1 MIAFGLEAVYVA
13 RLVKGTL
20 DAERIASPSQAAGGR
35 VHSHHARSCRR
46 DAQSRDALL
55 DRQGFERHAACGDEG
70 LLSGQAAVS
79 AAARRYDLEIP
90 GDDRLPRRN
99 GAPAWP
105 RSDRPHQPGRREAWD
120 FSDRLRLA
128 APHPGDEDRVA
139 ETSAR

>member
-35 VHSHHARSCRR
+35 VHSHHAGSCRR

-55 DRQGFERHAACGDEG
+55 DRQRFKRHASRGDEG

-79 AAARRYDLEIP
+79 AAARRYDLEVP
-90 GDDRLPRRN
+90 RDDRLPRRN

-105 RSDRPHQPGRREAWD
+105 RSDRPHQPGWGEAWH
-120 FSDRLRLA
+120 FADRFGFT

-139 ETSAR
+139 ASG